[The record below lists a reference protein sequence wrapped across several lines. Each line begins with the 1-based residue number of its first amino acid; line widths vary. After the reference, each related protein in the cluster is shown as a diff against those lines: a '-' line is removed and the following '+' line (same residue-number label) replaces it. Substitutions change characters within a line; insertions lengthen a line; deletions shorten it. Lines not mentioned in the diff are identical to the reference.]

1 MAKTETRL
9 IVGGNRYFFILCA
22 LIYIHNK
29 LLVTYKQYYFK
40 HIQYEEYFY
49 GVTMVKT
56 GFLSYN
62 KA

>member
-1 MAKTETRL
+1 M
-9 IVGGNRYFFILCA
+9 
-22 LIYIHNK
+22 
-29 LLVTYKQYYFK
+29 TYKQYYFK